1 MRPAF
6 SFEGLLIEKAKV
18 RLVNQRGTLQGVSW
32 TLALQVIV
40 RDLPQFLVD
49 NRNQP
54 FKGFLITRSPTNE

>member
-6 SFEGLLIEKAKV
+6 GFEGLLIEKAKV